1 MKMSDKELQTLLD
14 HWREGALT
22 EEEMRGLAEQLE
34 APDARQMMRQDWF
47 LDAALPQSLA
57 ASDVLVRAPK
67 PSFAARCQAW
77 LAGGLPRFMPTE
89 TSTPARNHERPPTL
103 WERLALGTVPLAAA
117 IAIACV
123 VWDRTAP
130 RPDATEAFAAELI
143 AASLEP

>member
-22 EEEMRGLAEQLE
+22 EEEMRGLAKRLE
-34 APDARQMMRQDWF
+34 APEARQMIRQDWF

-67 PSFAARCQAW
+67 PSFAARCHAW
-77 LAGGLPRFMPTE
+77 LAGWLTRLTPTD
-89 TSTPARNHERPPTL
+89 TCTLARIRERPATL